1 MKIKN
6 IIFPSSLFKKI
17 FYYKSLDSTNN
28 KAFSLKPTYEENF
41 IVITDQQTK
50 GKGRYNR
57 TWYSPK
63 NENFYFSLA
72 LFQPKMEYH
81 QLLILTSLALLQTL
95 QLYNQKLRIK
105 WPNDILYTHKKIS
118 GILIENEFE
127 NSILRFSV
135 IGIGINVGTD
145 FSQNKELK
153 DKAISLKY
161 ITQKKIKKEIL
172 LNQFLKFFEEYYT
185 RYEKYKNEIV
195 HEWKKSILYKNKVIH
210 FKIDKKDIFGIL
222 KRINNDGSIII
233 KGKNIESR
241 YSFGEVQ

>member
-6 IIFPSSLFKKI
+6 IIHPPSLFNKV

-28 KAFSLKPTYEENF
+28 KAFSLSHTYKDNF
-41 IVITDQQTK
+41 VVMADQQTK

-72 LFQPKMEYH
+72 LFQPTLQYN
-81 QLLILTSLALLQTL
+81 QLVILTSFILLKTL
-95 QLYNQKLRIK
+95 HHFNPQLRIK
-105 WPNDILYTHKKIS
+105 WPNDIMFQNKKIS

-135 IGIGINVGTD
+135 IGVGINVMTD
-145 FSQNKELK
+145 FSKNTELK
-153 DKAISLKY
+153 DKAISLKN
-161 ITQKKIKKEIL
+161 ITKKKIKKEIL
-172 LNQFLKFFEEYYT
+172 LNQFLKLFKQYYT
-185 RYEKYKNEIV
+185 RYEKYKDEIV
-195 HEWKKSILYKNKVIH
+195 REWKKNILYKNKKIH
-210 FKIDKKDIFGIL
+210 FKINKKDIFGIL

-233 KGKNIESR
+233 KEKNTESR